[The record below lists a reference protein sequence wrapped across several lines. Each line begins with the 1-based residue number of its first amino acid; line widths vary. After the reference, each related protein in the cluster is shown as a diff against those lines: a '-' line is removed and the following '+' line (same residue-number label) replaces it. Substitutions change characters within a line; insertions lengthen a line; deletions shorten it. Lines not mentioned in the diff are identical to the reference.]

1 LNHRLNTLFHGDNL
15 DVLRSLDAE
24 SVDLV
29 YLDPPFKSNQ
39 DYNMLYKER
48 DGSRSA
54 AQTQAFT
61 DTWKWDAKAAKTY
74 RALIEAGGSVADMME
89 AFRRVLS
96 AGTPRTCA
104 RAEMLAYLAM
114 MAPRVVELRR
124 VLKPTGSLYLH
135 CDSTASHYLKLLLDS
150 IFGPDNF
157 KNEISWRRTT
167 TKNDYRQGATNFP
180 RVRDILLYYCRDT
193 NAPPK
198 FQQPF
203 APYSEKYLATKYRYS
218 DADGRRY
225 RLDNLTAPGAGTR
238 GHPKYELLG
247 ITRYWRYS
255 KEKMQALV
263 AEGRVIQTKPGTVP
277 QYKRYLDEVA
287 GIAVGD
293 SWEDIDPINSQAQE
307 RLGYPTQKPEALLE
321 RIIDASTDEGDIV
334 LDPFCGCG
342 TTIAAA
348 HKMIHR
354 RRWIGIDITHLA
366 IDVIVKRLTD
376 QGLQEGVDYKV
387 DARYA
392 PPSLPDIQALASKDK
407 HTFQGWALQQAGIEP
422 FQLKPGPDRGIDGRK
437 VFWDPAGSDQRR
449 EIIVSVKGGALPANC
464 VRDLIGTVQRER
476 AHIGVLITL
485 RQPTKQMIHDAA
497 EAPPY
502 RGNDGRSYDGIQIL
516 TVRDLLDGHAVE
528 YPLQLVARETPTL
541 LNVAP
546 EHRAPMTRAI
556 QQALPRED
564 ELRLV
569 RRKRMAKTTTRQRP
583 RRQTA

>member
-54 AQTQAFT
+54 AQMQAFT

-74 RALIEAGGSVADMME
+74 RALIETGGPVADMME
-89 AFRRVLS
+89 AFRRVLNTGTGHGQ
-96 AGTPRTCA
+96 AGS
-104 RAEMLAYLAM
+104 EMLAYLAM
-114 MAPRVVELRR
+114 MAPRLVELRR

-135 CDSTASHYLKLLLDS
+135 CDPTASHYLKMLLDS
-150 IFGPDNF
+150 VFGASNF
-157 KNEISWRRTT
+157 KNDLSWKRAVP
-167 TKNDYRQGATNFP
+167 KSDFRQGATNWA
-180 RVRDILLYYCRDT
+180 RVHDVLLYYVKDDRQ
-193 NAPPK
+193 AR
-198 FQQPF
+198 FHQPF
-203 APYSEKYLATKYRYS
+203 GDYSATYIEQHYRLR
-218 DADGRRY
+218 DDDGRRY
-225 RLDNLTAPGAGTR
+225 QLTSLIAPGAGTR
-238 GHPKYELLG
+238 GHPKYTFMG
-247 ITRYWRYS
+247 ITRYWRYNE
-255 KEKMQALV
+255 EKMHALV
-263 AEGRVIQTKPGTVP
+263 AAGRVIQPSPGRVP
-277 QYKRYLDEVA
+277 RYKRYLDEMA
-287 GIAVGD
+287 GVPIGD
-293 SWEDIDPINSQAQE
+293 TWEDIPPINSQAQE
-307 RLGYPTQKPEALLE
+307 RIGYPTQKPEALLE
-321 RIIDASTDEGDIV
+321 RIINASTNDGDIV

-348 HKMIHR
+348 HRLTQR

-376 QGLQEGVDYKV
+376 DGLKEGVDYKI
-387 DARYA
+387 DSRYA
-392 PPSLPDIQALASKDK
+392 PPSFPDIEAMAQKDK

-437 VFWDPAGSDQRR
+437 VFWDPAGSDKRR

-476 AHIGVLITL
+476 AQIGVLITL
-485 RQPTKQMIHDAA
+485 RKPTKQMIRDAA
-497 EAPPY
+497 EAPTY
-502 RGNDGRSYDGIQIL
+502 RGSDGQSYDGIQIL

-541 LNVAP
+541 PTVAP
-546 EHRAPMTRAI
+546 EHRAPMTRAM
-556 QQALPRED
+556 QQALLRQE

-569 RRKRMAKTTTRQRP
+569 GQKRMVKTPRRRP
-583 RRQTA
+583 SRRQTA